1 MMLPLKT
8 VRLRMSSNEQ
18 LKLIEQNAKWVKS
31 KIDETVYSLNYETYK
46 AQIDTNELE
55 SKKYEAISNYN
66 TNLTFDSTSYEKE
79 LIAQDTTD
87 LEEKRVRWH
96 ESLSKDV
103 YIEEA
108 LNVLEDLKTAYPIKK
123 VASNS
128 TELKTFMS
136 HKSNSL
142 KQLAL
147 QKFKKDFWGVFSFY
161 FIVLVGLVSVFAYVF
176 APDDSQYANQMHL
189 AIHSKRPGFKV
200 TMLTIPSK
208 IKVNQSGFD
217 RLFFGKKNTDT
228 EIPISAFEIKDTVLI
243 YKEYA
248 SDGLEGAEKTIK
260 RSAFPNNSPKDFI
273 QEKSFLFGTDKYG
286 RDLISRVL
294 VGARISFFIGF
305 VAVMI
310 SLLIGI
316 FMGSIAGYFGGKVDA
331 IIMWII
337 NVTWSIPTLLL
348 VIAIT
353 LALGK
358 GFWQVFIAVGLTMW
372 VEVARVVRGQIIS
385 AKEMQYVTAA
395 RALGFNDFRIITKH
409 ILPNIMAPVIVISAA
424 NFAAAI
430 LIESGL
436 SFLGIGAQ
444 PPMASW
450 GAMIKDHY
458 NYIILGKP
466 YLAIIPGLC
475 IMSLV
480 MAFMLIGNALRDAL
494 DVKN

>member
-1 MMLPLKT
+1 
-8 VRLRMSSNEQ
+8 
-18 LKLIEQNAKWVKS
+18 
-31 KIDETVYSLNYETYK
+31 
-46 AQIDTNELE
+46 
-55 SKKYEAISNYN
+55 
-66 TNLTFDSTSYEKE
+66 
-79 LIAQDTTD
+79 
-87 LEEKRVRWH
+87 
-96 ESLSKDV
+96 
-103 YIEEA
+103 
-108 LNVLEDLKTAYPIKK
+108 
-123 VASNS
+123 
-128 TELKTFMS
+128 MS

-147 QKFKKDFWGVFSFY
+147 QKFKKNFWGVFSFY
-161 FIVLVGLVSVFAYVF
+161 FIVLVGIVSVFAYAF
-176 APDDSQYANQMHL
+176 APDNSQYANQMHL
-189 AIHSKRPGFKV
+189 AIHSKKPGFSVK
-200 TMLTIPSK
+200 MLTIPSH
-208 IKVNQSGFD
+208 IKSEQSGFEN
-217 RLFFGKKNTDT
+217 LFFGKQNTDT
-228 EIPISAFEIKDTVLI
+228 EIPISEYRLTANQLT
-243 YKEYA
+243 YKEYE
-248 SDGLEGAEKTIK
+248 SDGLEGTEKSLSLDVFQNNNPEPFIAEKT
-260 RSAFPNNSPKDFI
+260 
-273 QEKSFLFGTDKYG
+273 FLFGTDKYG
-286 RDLISRVL
+286 RDLLSRVL

-305 VAVMI
+305 VAVFI
-310 SLLIGI
+310 SLIIGI

-331 IIMWII
+331 LIMWII

-385 AKEMQYVTAA
+385 VKEMQYVTAA
-395 RALGFNDFRIITKH
+395 RALGFNNFRIITKH

-466 YLAIIPGLC
+466 YLALIPGFC

>member
-1 MMLPLKT
+1 
-8 VRLRMSSNEQ
+8 
-18 LKLIEQNAKWVKS
+18 
-31 KIDETVYSLNYETYK
+31 
-46 AQIDTNELE
+46 
-55 SKKYEAISNYN
+55 
-66 TNLTFDSTSYEKE
+66 
-79 LIAQDTTD
+79 
-87 LEEKRVRWH
+87 
-96 ESLSKDV
+96 
-103 YIEEA
+103 
-108 LNVLEDLKTAYPIKK
+108 
-123 VASNS
+123 
-128 TELKTFMS
+128 MS

-147 QKFKKDFWGVFSFY
+147 QKFKKNFWGVFSFY
-161 FIVLVGLVSVFAYVF
+161 FIVFVGLVSVFAYVF
-176 APDDSQYANQMHL
+176 APDNSQYANQMHL
-189 AIHSKRPGFKV
+189 SIHSEKPGFTV
-200 TMLTIPSK
+200 NMITLPSELK
-208 IKVNQSGFD
+208 MEQSTFD
-217 RLFFGKKNTDT
+217 KLFFGKKNTDT
-228 EIPISAFEIKDTVLI
+228 EIPISAYTINENTVT
-243 YKEYA
+243 YTEYA
-248 SDGLEGAEKTIK
+248 ADGLKGVEKIVSLNSFPKKNIANYIKEKT
-260 RSAFPNNSPKDFI
+260 
-273 QEKSFLFGTDKYG
+273 FLFGTDKYG
-286 RDLISRVL
+286 RDLLSRVL

-305 VAVMI
+305 VAVFI
-310 SLLIGI
+310 SLIIGVFI
-316 FMGSIAGYFGGKVDA
+316 GSIAGYFGGKVDA
-331 IIMWII
+331 VIMWVI

-385 AKEMQYVTAA
+385 TKEMQYVTAA

-424 NFAAAI
+424 NFAGAI

-475 IMSLV
+475 IVSLV

>member
-1 MMLPLKT
+1 MG
-8 VRLRMSSNEQ
+8 
-18 LKLIEQNAKWVKS
+18 
-31 KIDETVYSLNYETYK
+31 
-46 AQIDTNELE
+46 
-55 SKKYEAISNYN
+55 
-66 TNLTFDSTSYEKE
+66 
-79 LIAQDTTD
+79 
-87 LEEKRVRWH
+87 
-96 ESLSKDV
+96 
-103 YIEEA
+103 
-108 LNVLEDLKTAYPIKK
+108 
-123 VASNS
+123 
-128 TELKTFMS
+128 

-147 QKFKKDFWGVFSFY
+147 QKFKKNFWGVFSFW
-161 FIVLVGLVSVFAYVF
+161 FIVFVGFISVFAYVF
-176 APDDSQYANQMHL
+176 APDNSQYANQMHL
-189 AIHSKRPGFKV
+189 AIHSKKPGFKV
-200 TMLTIPSK
+200 AMLTMPSQLEVK
-208 IKVNQSGFD
+208 QSVFD
-217 RLFFGKKNTDT
+217 KLFFGKKNTDT
-228 EIPISAFEIKDTVLI
+228 EVPITEYVIQDETLI
-243 YKEYA
+243 YTEYA
-248 SDGLEGAEKTIK
+248 SDGLEGVKKEIPLNT
-260 RSAFPNNSPKDFI
+260 FPNNDATGFI
-273 QEKSFLFGTDKYG
+273 KEKSFLFGTDKYG
-286 RDLISRVL
+286 RDLLSRVL

-305 VAVMI
+305 VAVFI
-310 SLLIGI
+310 SLVIGI
-316 FMGSIAGYFGGKVDA
+316 FMGSVAGYFGGKVDA

-395 RALGFNDFRIITKH
+395 RALGYKDYRIITKH

-466 YLAIIPGLC
+466 YLAVIPGLC
-475 IMSLV
+475 IMGLV

-494 DVKN
+494 DVKT

>member
-1 MMLPLKT
+1 
-8 VRLRMSSNEQ
+8 MSNTS
-18 LKLIEQNAKWVKS
+18 S
-31 KIDETVYSLNYETYK
+31 SLT
-46 AQIDTNELE
+46 
-55 SKKYEAISNYN
+55 
-66 TNLTFDSTSYEKE
+66 
-79 LIAQDTTD
+79 
-87 LEEKRVRWH
+87 H
-96 ESLSKDV
+96 
-103 YIEEA
+103 
-108 LNVLEDLKTAYPIKK
+108 
-123 VASNS
+123 
-128 TELKTFMS
+128 
-136 HKSNSL
+136 
-142 KQLAL
+142 LAL
-147 QKFKKDFWGVFSFY
+147 QKFKKNFWGVFSFW
-161 FIVLVGLVSVFAYVF
+161 FIVFVGLISVFAYVI
-176 APDDSQYANQMHL
+176 APDNSQHANQMHIS
-189 AIHSKRPGFKV
+189 IHSKKPGFKV
-200 TMLTIPSK
+200 TLLSIPSSQSNEQK
-208 IKVNQSGFD
+208 WLDKV
-217 RLFFGKKNTDT
+217 FFGVKNEIT
-228 EIPISAFEIKDTVLI
+228 EIPISEYRIENEKLI
-243 YKEYA
+243 YTEYTT
-248 SDGLEGAEKTIK
+248 DGLEGITKSLLINQ
-260 RSAFPNNSPKDFI
+260 FPNNDYASYINK
-273 QEKSFLFGTDKYG
+273 KTFLFGTDKYG
-286 RDLISRVL
+286 RDMLSRVL

-305 VAVMI
+305 VAVFI
-310 SLLIGI
+310 SLIIGI
-316 FMGSIAGYFGGKVDA
+316 TLGSIAGYFGGKIDA
-331 IIMWII
+331 IIMWLI

-385 AKEMQYVTAA
+385 VKEMQYVTAA

-480 MAFMLIGNALRDAL
+480 MAFMLIGNTLRDAL
-494 DVKN
+494 DVKS